1 MNLLILDTETSG
13 LGDESKITQLAFI
26 KRDVYSNQSTIYDDL
41 CNPGVPIDIE
51 ASIMS
56 HILDED
62 VVDLSPLEE
71 TKAYN
76 ELLKSLNS
84 NDVMVVHNIKFD
96 VDMLCKHNIN
106 FVDFMD
112 KKRGID
118 TLRVAK
124 HLYPQ
129 FTTHKLSGLLYQLG
143 LHRLEGVRDLIR
155 NAHNA
160 VADIKMLEILFN
172 HMANYLYNQGFTDY
186 IAKMIELTNTP
197 ILIKSFTFGKHN
209 GKLISEVIESDISYV
224 QWLINNNDNEDLIY
238 SISYHLNNKG

>member
-13 LGDESKITQLAFI
+13 LQDNSKITQLAFI
-26 KRDVYSNQSTIYDDL
+26 KRDVYTNESVIYDDL

-62 VVDLSPLEE
+62 VVNLPPLEE
-71 TKAYN
+71 TNAYN
-76 ELLKSLNS
+76 ELLKSLNT
-84 NDVMVVHNIKFD
+84 NDVMVAHNIKFD
-96 VDMLCKHNIN
+96 AGMLCKHDIH
-106 FVDFMD
+106 FVDFITHR
-112 KKRGID
+112 RGID

-124 HLYPQ
+124 HLYPHYA
-129 FTTHKLSGLLYQLG
+129 THKLSGLLYQIG

-172 HMANYLYNQGFTDY
+172 HMANHLYNQGFTDY
-186 IAKMIELTNTP
+186 IAKMIELTDTP
-197 ILIKSFTFGKHN
+197 IMIDAFTFGKHN
-209 GKLISEVIESDISYV
+209 GKTILEVIDSDIGYI
-224 QWLINNNDNEDLIY
+224 QWLIKNNDNEDLIY
-238 SISYHLNNKG
+238 SISHHLNNRK